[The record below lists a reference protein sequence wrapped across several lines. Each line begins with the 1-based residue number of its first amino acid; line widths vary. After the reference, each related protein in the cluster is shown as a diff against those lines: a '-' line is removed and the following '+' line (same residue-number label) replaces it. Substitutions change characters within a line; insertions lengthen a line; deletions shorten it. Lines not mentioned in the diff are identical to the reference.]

1 MRTYNMRYSVQPKD
15 RIYVKGYRF
24 LSLME
29 NMCKNISSKNEQKL
43 LSTTKVSATDA
54 LKTASK
60 GAL

>member
-24 LSLME
+24 LSFVE